1 MPIHAI
7 EVRTRS
13 SSWLYPKG
21 LPVADTSLRCG
32 CLGEAVWFNQQD
44 ALLRQETPLKYS
56 SRRPDS
62 SSKAELG
69 TVLPNWTEGDRE
81 TWNEVVVDAAEHDD
95 VIQGFL

>member
-1 MPIHAI
+1 MQLKSGQGAHLGFIQKVYKTDP
-7 EVRTRS
+7 
-13 SSWLYPKG
+13 
-21 LPVADTSLRCG
+21 DTSLRCG

-81 TWNEVVVDAAEHDD
+81 TWNELVVDAAEHDD